1 MNDIKLTVGENLRKI
16 CKIKGIK
23 NYQVADYMGVT
34 SSSVSH
40 WFKGDNFLDID
51 NLYRLCQFLGVS
63 LDQVFGLKPIIAGVL
78 NAEEDEVLAA
88 YRKSSPEAKDMIRR
102 ALNLPELKKDS
113 LPEAK

>member
-1 MNDIKLTVGENLRKI
+1 
-16 CKIKGIK
+16 
-23 NYQVADYMGVT
+23 MGVT